1 MLELKLGDL
10 EEHKQIIK
18 KGYGCW
24 RFVLSKDN
32 YNIFLFAGAIPDGAR
47 ICFRHNDVVSKY
59 GLSKLNVLGGGEIKY
74 AFGRLI
80 FEGMSGDFGIVPNS
94 IMDNFGKI
102 IFEAF
107 KEKYQIKE
115 IKVDMFYD
123 TKTSKEKNPEHVEM
137 WEKMGYNF
145 DDKKRIISNL

>member
-1 MLELKLGDL
+1 M
-10 EEHKQIIK
+10 
-18 KGYGCW
+18 
-24 RFVLSKDN
+24 
-32 YNIFLFAGAIPDGAR
+32 GAIPNGAR
-47 ICFRHNDVVSKY
+47 ICFRYNNVVSKY

-94 IMDNFGKI
+94 VMDNFGKI

-115 IKVDMFYD
+115 IEVDMFYD
-123 TKTSKEKNPEHVEM
+123 TKTSKEKIPNTL
-137 WEKMGYNF
+137 KCG
-145 DDKKRIISNL
+145 KKWVIILMIKKE